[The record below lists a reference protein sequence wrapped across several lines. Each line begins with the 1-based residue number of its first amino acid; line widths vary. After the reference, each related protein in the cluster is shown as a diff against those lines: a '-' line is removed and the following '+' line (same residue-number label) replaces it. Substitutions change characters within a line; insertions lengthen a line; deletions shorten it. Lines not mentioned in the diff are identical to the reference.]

1 MWRLYV
7 RAVVTKPGTPGSLA
21 IAEVPEPSPDSD
33 EALVRVK
40 AFSLNRGEVRRAATQ
55 AAGTPIGW
63 DVVGVVDAPARN
75 GSGPV
80 KGTRVVGF
88 SRRMRGW
95 AKRIALPTTDIAE
108 IPNDV
113 SDADAATLPV
123 AGLTALYALERC
135 ERLLASRVLIT
146 GATGGVGYFACQLA
160 RLMGAHVT
168 ALLRRQGQEAL
179 AKSLGVEEAVVSPDG
194 TGLDTVP
201 KFRAIV
207 DGVGGPALGRLL
219 TRLDD
224 DGRAILFGVSAGQET
239 TFQIRDLMLTG
250 NGRAEGFYLTRDI
263 QIERA
268 SKGLSRLLKLLADG
282 RLRTLVSIDADWSTV
297 GETAARLMARDFT
310 GKAVLRMV

>member
-1 MWRLYV
+1 M
-7 RAVVTKPGTPGSLA
+7 RAVVTNPAATGSLV
-21 IAEVPEPSPDSD
+21 IAETPEPSPDSD
-33 EALVRVK
+33 EALVSVK

-55 AAGTPIGW
+55 AAGTMIGW
-63 DVVGVVDAPARN
+63 DVVGVVERPARN
-75 GSGPV
+75 GSGPP

-88 SRRMRGW
+88 SRRVRGW
-95 AKRIALPTTDIAE
+95 AERIALPTTDVAA
-108 IPNDV
+108 IPDDV
-113 SDADAATLPV
+113 SDTDAATLPV

-135 ERLLASRVLIT
+135 ERLLASRVLVT

-168 ALLRRQGQEAL
+168 ALLRRRGQEAL
-179 AKSLGVEEAVVSPDG
+179 AKSLGVDETLVSPDG
-194 TGLDTVP
+194 VGLDAVP

-207 DGVGGPALGRLL
+207 DGVGGPALGQLL

-224 DGRAILFGVSAGQET
+224 DGRAILYGVSAGQET
-239 TFQIRDLMLTG
+239 TFAIRDLMLSG

-268 SKGLSRLLKLLADG
+268 SKGLCRLLKLLADG

-297 GETAARLMARDFT
+297 GEAATRLMARDFT
-310 GKAVLRMV
+310 GKAVLRIV

>member
-1 MWRLYV
+1 V
-7 RAVVTKPGTPGSLA
+7 RAIVTKPGAPGSLA

-33 EALVRVK
+33 EALVCVK
-40 AFSLNRGEVRRAATQ
+40 AFSLNRGEIRRAASQ
-55 AAGTPIGW
+55 AAGTMIGW
-63 DVVGVVDAPARN
+63 DVVGIVEAPAQN
-75 GSGPV
+75 GSGPQR
-80 KGTRVVGF
+80 GARVVGF
-88 SRRMRGW
+88 SRRVRGW
-95 AKRIALPTTDIAE
+95 AERIALPTTDMAE
-108 IPNDV
+108 IPDGV
-113 SDADAATLPV
+113 SDAAAATLPV

-168 ALLRRQGQEAL
+168 ALLRRQDQEAL
-179 AKSLGVEEAVVSPDG
+179 AKSLGVDATIVSSDG
-194 TGLDTVP
+194 TGLDVIA

-224 DGRAILFGVSAGQET
+224 DGRAILYGVSAGQET
-239 TFQIRDLMLTG
+239 TFAIRDLMLTG

-297 GETAARLMARDFT
+297 GPTAARLMARDFA
-310 GKAVLRMV
+310 GKAVLRII

>member
-1 MWRLYV
+1 M
-7 RAVVTKPGTPGSLA
+7 RAVVTDPGATGSLV
-21 IAEVPEPSPDSD
+21 IAETPEPSPDSD

-55 AAGTPIGW
+55 AAGTMIGW
-63 DVVGVVDAPARN
+63 DVVGVVERMAHN
-75 GSGPV
+75 GSGPP

-88 SRRMRGW
+88 SRRVRGW
-95 AKRIALPTTDIAE
+95 AERIAVPTTDVAE
-108 IPNDV
+108 IPDDV

-135 ERLLASRVLIT
+135 ERLLASRVLVT
-146 GATGGVGYFACQLA
+146 GVTGGVGYFACQLA

-168 ALLRRQGQEAL
+168 ALLRRQGQEVL
-179 AKSLGVEEAVVSPDG
+179 AKSLGVDETFVSPDG
-194 TGLDTVP
+194 AGLDAVP

-207 DGVGGPALGRLL
+207 DGVGGAALGKLL

-224 DGRAILFGVSAGQET
+224 DGRAILYGVSAGQET
-239 TFQIRDLMLTG
+239 NFAIRDLMLTG
-250 NGRAEGFYLTRDI
+250 NGRVEGFYLTRDI

-268 SKGLSRLLKLLADG
+268 SKGLFRLLKLLADG
-282 RLRTLVSIDADWSTV
+282 RLRTLVSIDADWSKV

-310 GKAVLRMV
+310 GKAVLRIA

>member
-1 MWRLYV
+1 M
-7 RAVVTKPGTPGSLA
+7 RAVVTKPGVKGSLV
-21 IAEVPEPSPDSD
+21 IAELPEPSADSD
-33 EALVRVK
+33 EALIRVE

-55 AAGTPIGW
+55 AAGTMIGW
-63 DVVGVVDAPARN
+63 DVVGVVEAPARN
-75 GSGPV
+75 GSGPP
-80 KGTRVVGF
+80 KGARVVGF
-88 SRRMRGW
+88 SRRVRGW
-95 AKRIALPTTDIAE
+95 AERVALPTTDIAE

-135 ERLLASRVLIT
+135 ERLLASRVLVT

-168 ALLRRQGQEAL
+168 ALLRRQDQVAL
-179 AKSLGVEEAVVSPDG
+179 ANSLGVDETVVSADG
-194 TGLDTVP
+194 AGLDAAP

-207 DGVGGPALGRLL
+207 DGVGGPALGQLL

-224 DGRAILFGVSAGQET
+224 DGRAILYGVSAGQET
-239 TFQIRDLMLTG
+239 TFAVRNLMLTG

-268 SKGLSRLLKLLADG
+268 SKGLSRLLRLLADG
-282 RLRTLVSIDADWSTV
+282 RLRTLVSIKADWSAV

-310 GKAVLRMV
+310 GKAVLRIG

>member
-1 MWRLYV
+1 M
-7 RAVVTKPGTPGSLA
+7 RAVVTSPAATGNLV
-21 IAEVPEPSPDSD
+21 IAETPEPSPDSD

-55 AAGTPIGW
+55 AAGTMIGW
-63 DVVGVVDAPARN
+63 DVVGVVEGPARN
-75 GSGPV
+75 GSPPP
-80 KGTRVVGF
+80 KGARVVGF
-88 SRRMRGW
+88 SRRVRGW
-95 AKRIALPTTDIAE
+95 AERVALPTTDIAE
-108 IPNDV
+108 IPDDV

-135 ERLLASRVLIT
+135 ERLLAARVLVT

-168 ALLRRQGQEAL
+168 ALLRHQSQVAL
-179 AKSLGVEEAVVSPDG
+179 AKSLGVDETVVSPDG
-194 TGLDTVP
+194 TGLDAVP

-207 DGVGGPALGRLL
+207 DGVGGPALGHLL

-224 DGRAILFGVSAGQET
+224 DGRAILYGVSAGHET
-239 TFQIRDLMLTG
+239 TFAIRDLMLTG

-268 SKGLSRLLKLLADG
+268 SKGLSRLLKLLADR

-297 GETAARLMARDFT
+297 GEMAARLMARNFT
-310 GKAVLRMV
+310 GKAVLRIL

>member
-1 MWRLYV
+1 M
-7 RAVVTKPGTPGSLA
+7 RAVVTRPGATGSLV
-21 IAEVPEPSPDSD
+21 IAETAEPSPDSD

-40 AFSLNRGEVRRAATQ
+40 AFSLNRGEVRRAATR
-55 AAGTPIGW
+55 AAGTMIGW
-63 DVVGVVDAPARN
+63 DVVGAVEGPARN
-75 GSGPV
+75 GSGPP
-80 KGTRVVGF
+80 KGARVVGF
-88 SRRMRGW
+88 SRRVRGW
-95 AKRIALPTTDIAE
+95 AERIALPTTDIAE
-108 IPNDV
+108 IPDNV

-135 ERLLASRVLIT
+135 ERLLASRVLVT

-168 ALLRRQGQEAL
+168 ALLRRQDQQAL
-179 AKSLGVEEAVVSPDG
+179 AKSLGVEETVVSPDG
-194 TGLDTVP
+194 GGLDAVP

-224 DGRAILFGVSAGQET
+224 DGRAIFYGVSAGQET

-282 RLRTLVSIDADWSTV
+282 RLRTLVSIDADWNTV
-297 GETAARLMARDFT
+297 GETAAGLMARDFA
-310 GKAVLRMV
+310 GKAVLRIV

>member
-1 MWRLYV
+1 L
-7 RAVVTKPGTPGSLA
+7 RAVVINPSAAGSLA
-21 IAEVPEPSPDSD
+21 IAEVPEPAPDSD

-55 AAGTPIGW
+55 AAGTMIGW

-75 GSGPV
+75 GSGPP
-80 KGTRVVGF
+80 KGSRVVGF
-88 SRRMRGW
+88 SRRVRGW
-95 AKRIALPTTDIAE
+95 AECIALPTTDMAE
-108 IPNDV
+108 VPDGV

-135 ERLLASRVLIT
+135 ERLLASRVLVT

-168 ALLRRQGQEAL
+168 ALLRRQDQEVL
-179 AKSLGVEEAVVSPDG
+179 VKSLGAHETVISPDG
-194 TGLDTVP
+194 TGLDAVP

-207 DGVGGPALGRLL
+207 DGVGGPALGQLL

-224 DGRAILFGVSAGQET
+224 DGRGILFGVSAGQET
-239 TFQIRDLMLTG
+239 TLAIRDLMLTG
-250 NGRAEGFYLTRDI
+250 NGRVEGFYLTREI

-282 RLRTLVSIDADWSTV
+282 RLRTLVSIDADWRTV
-297 GETAARLMARDFT
+297 GETAARLIARDFT
-310 GKAVLRMV
+310 GKAVLRIV

>member
-1 MWRLYV
+1 M
-7 RAVVTKPGTPGSLA
+7 RAVVTEPGATGCLV

-55 AAGTPIGW
+55 AAGTTIGW
-63 DVVGVVDAPARN
+63 DVAGVVEAPARN
-75 GSGPV
+75 GGGPRQ
-80 KGTRVVGF
+80 GARVVGF
-88 SRRMRGW
+88 SRRVRGW
-95 AKRIALPTTDIAE
+95 AERIALPTTDLAE
-108 IPNDV
+108 IPDHV

-135 ERLLASRVLIT
+135 ERLLASRVLVT

-160 RLMGAHVT
+160 RLMGGHVT
-168 ALLRRQGQEAL
+168 ALLRRQDQVAL
-179 AKSLGVEEAVVSPDG
+179 AKSLGVDATIVSSDG
-194 TGLDTVP
+194 TELDAVP

-219 TRLDD
+219 TRLDN
-224 DGRAILFGVSAGQET
+224 DGRAILYGVSAGQET
-239 TFQIRDLMLTG
+239 TVAIRDLMLTG
-250 NGRAEGFYLTRDI
+250 NGRVEGFYLTRDI

-297 GETAARLMARDFT
+297 GPTAARLMARDFT
-310 GKAVLRMV
+310 GKAVLRII

>member
-1 MWRLYV
+1 M
-7 RAVVTKPGTPGSLA
+7 RAVVTNPGATGSLV
-21 IAEVPEPSPDSD
+21 IAETPEPNPDSD

-55 AAGTPIGW
+55 VAGTMIGW
-63 DVVGVVDAPARN
+63 DVVGVVEEPARN
-75 GSGPV
+75 GSGPP

-88 SRRMRGW
+88 SRRVRGW
-95 AKRIALPTTDIAE
+95 AERIALPTTDMAD
-108 IPNDV
+108 IPDDV

-135 ERLLASRVLIT
+135 ERLLASRVLVT

-168 ALLRRQGQEAL
+168 SLLRRQGQEAL
-179 AKSLGVEEAVVSPDG
+179 AKSLDVDEIVVSPDG
-194 TGLDTVP
+194 AGLSAVP
-201 KFRAIV
+201 KFRAIL
-207 DGVGGPALGRLL
+207 DGVGGRALGQLL

-224 DGRAILFGVSAGQET
+224 DGRAILYGVSAGQET
-239 TFQIRDLMLTG
+239 IFAIRDLMLTG
-250 NGRAEGFYLTRDI
+250 NGRAEGFYLTRDL

-268 SKGLSRLLKLLADG
+268 SKGLSRLLKLLAGG
-282 RLRTLVSIDADWSTV
+282 RLRTLVSVDAHWSAV

-310 GKAVLRMV
+310 GKAVLRIA